1 MYIVTSYWISGE
13 GMHGEIT
20 KTQKFDNPETAEHCN
35 VKNLKDTLCTYSS
48 VARYYQSP
56 EYLQKEPKR
65 AKGDCAYCN
74 D

>member
-13 GMHGEIT
+13 GIHGEIT
-20 KTQKFDNPETAEHCN
+20 KTDKFASVESAEHFN
-35 VKNLKDTLCTYSS
+35 IINLKDTLCTYSS
-48 VARYYQSP
+48 VSRYHQSP
-56 EYLQKEPKR
+56 GYLQKEATL